1 MNPLL
6 KNNGQAQSAPDPQQ
20 MRAELQRAVGQIK
33 SDPAA
38 FLSRMG
44 INVPAGMNDPQT
56 IINHLMQSGQVS
68 RSRYGQVMSMLSPA
82 KR

>member
-6 KNNGQAQSAPDPQQ
+6 KNNGRAQSAPDPQQ
-20 MRAELQRAVGQIK
+20 MRAELQRAVDQVK
-33 SDPAA
+33 ADPSG
-38 FLSRMG
+38 FLSKLG
-44 INVPAGMNDPQT
+44 VNVPAGMNDPQT
-56 IINHLMQSGQVS
+56 IMNHLMQSRQVS